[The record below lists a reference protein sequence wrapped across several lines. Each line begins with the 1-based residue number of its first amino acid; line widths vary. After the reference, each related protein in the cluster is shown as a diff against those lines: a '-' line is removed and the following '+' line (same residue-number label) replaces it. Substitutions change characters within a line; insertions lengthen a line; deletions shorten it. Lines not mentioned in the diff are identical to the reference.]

1 MHDFRGPPDQFEM
14 HLCMERFLNRLVP
27 AMTPELQA
35 PAATRLDEDTDPLT
49 NRITGEDDLQML
61 GADSA
66 LAAHTLDRPARGRM
80 FDPASRA
87 GVAPRAALGLT
98 SAHVEQISAL
108 FKLLSDKTR
117 LAILQ
122 ILCEREMNVTAMC
135 RELGLPQPTVS
146 HHLGL
151 LRMNRL
157 IVNRRHGKEV
167 FYRLHE
173 RLVGARPAEHESNGG
188 LSDGDPSGHV
198 NGLSILDSGFCIQ
211 ISTPGS
217 ARAS

>member
-1 MHDFRGPPDQFEM
+1 
-14 HLCMERFLNRLVP
+14 
-27 AMTPELQA
+27 MTPELQA
-35 PAATRLDEDTDPLT
+35 PAATHLDEDTDRLT

-61 GADSA
+61 GADPG
-66 LAAHTLDRPARGRM
+66 LATHALDRPARGRM
-80 FDPASRA
+80 FEAASRA
-87 GVAPRAALGLT
+87 AAAPRASLDLT

-122 ILCEREMNVTAMC
+122 ILCEQEMNVTAMC
-135 RELGLPQPTVS
+135 RELQLPQPTVS

-157 IVNRRHGKEV
+157 IVNRRNGKEV

-173 RLVGARPAEHESNGG
+173 RLVGPRSPEADS
-188 LSDGDPSGHV
+188 SDGDPSNHQS
-198 NGLSILDSGFCIQ
+198 GLSILDSGFCIQ

-217 ARAS
+217 VCAS